1 MAGAAAGLL
10 AIGITTPMELLK
22 IQMQDAGRINAQL
35 IKSGQPPM
43 DVTLT
48 KVVMNMVKAEGPL
61 AFFKGASATMLR
73 DIKFAMIYFPL
84 FAKLN
89 AVGPKKEGSGESQFW
104 VNFLA
109 GGGAG
114 CTAAVLCT
122 PADVIKTRLQTATKG
137 KGENTY
143 TGIMDAFS
151 TILRNEGPKAFFK
164 GGACRAMVITPL
176 LAIVQVI
183 YYIGIAEY
191 LLGIERP

>member
-1 MAGAAAGLL
+1 
-10 AIGITTPMELLK
+10 
-22 IQMQDAGRINAQL
+22 
-35 IKSGQPPM
+35 M
-43 DVTLT
+43 DLTLT
-48 KVVMNMVKAEGPL
+48 KVVMNIIKAEGPL
-61 AFFKGASATMLR
+61 AIFKGASATMLR
-73 DIKFAMIYFPL
+73 DVNFAMIYFPM

-89 AVGPKKEGSGESQFW
+89 AIGPKKEGSVLGESQFW

-109 GGGAG
+109 GGVAG

-143 TGIMDAFS
+143 TGVLDAFQ
-151 TILRNEGPKAFFK
+151 TIMRNEGPRAFFK
-164 GGACRAMVITPL
+164 GGACRAMVIAPL
-176 LAIVQVI
+176 QAIVQVV